1 MMQTPSLDGL
11 ADRLVFVH
19 LDITCWSGKKSLTP
33 EDLGLDRAHLPPESL
48 ISLGDK
54 QLIDPAALRTFTS
67 LRGAA
72 HRHCLAVGTRFL
84 GGYAVPAARA
94 QRLLDRL
101 ADLQRQYA
109 AARAAFLASYDGRL
123 AAWADRQPPQWQP
136 LIRNALVPAEYVGG
150 RLRFAVQAV
159 RFGAPD
165 PAVVTHG
172 GLTAAL
178 AGLSGQ
184 VFAEVA
190 QLAREAL
197 AQSFQGKTAVTR
209 RALGPVQAIRTK
221 LAGLSFV
228 DRRFQAVVGAI
239 DRVLAT
245 VPRRQPIGGGVLA
258 GLRQFLCLAAQPDG
272 LRAFAATAAPAG
284 LPAGGFDATSPAAA
298 EAAPVAPA
306 WAAFPGDAGAEA
318 DADAEVEAEA
328 DADAEVEAEG
338 ELDAEPEADAELAA
352 SPAGGEAEVAPSGA
366 DAGWFF

>member
-1 MMQTPSLDGL
+1 MHTQSLDGL
-11 ADRLVFVH
+11 ADRLVFVN
-19 LDITCWSGKKSLTP
+19 LDITCWSGRKSLTP

-84 GGYAVPAARA
+84 GGYAVPAAQA
-94 QRLLDRL
+94 QGLLDRL
-101 ADLQRQYA
+101 AGLQQQYE
-109 AARAAFLASYDGRL
+109 AARTAFLASYDGRL
-123 AAWADRQPPQWQP
+123 AAWADQQPPQWQP
-136 LIRNALVPAEYVGG
+136 LIRNALVPAAYVGG
-150 RLRFAVQAV
+150 RLRFAVQAM

-172 GLTAAL
+172 GLTDAL

-197 AQSFQGKTAVTR
+197 AQSFQGKTEVSR
-209 RALGPVQAIRTK
+209 RALGPVQAIRAK

-239 DRVLAT
+239 D
-245 VPRRQPIGGGVLA
+245 GVLA
-258 GLRQFLCLAAQPDG
+258 GVPRRRPITGWVLESLRQFLGLAAQPDG
-272 LRAFAATAAPAG
+272 LRTFTQTAAPADG
-284 LPAGGFDATSPAAA
+284 PAAGFDAMLPLAGPAFD
-298 EAAPVAPA
+298 E
-306 WAAFPGDAGAEA
+306 DAGAVEADA

-328 DADAEVEAEG
+328 EAEG
-338 ELDAEPEADAELAA
+338 ELDAEPEAGAELAA
-352 SPAGGEAEVAPSGA
+352 SAAGSEAEGAPSGA

>member
-1 MMQTPSLDGL
+1 MHTQSLDGL

-19 LDITCWSGKKSLTP
+19 LDITCWSGRKSLTP
-33 EDLGLDRAHLPPESL
+33 EDLGLDRARLPPERL

-84 GGYAVPAARA
+84 GGYAVPAAQA
-94 QRLLDRL
+94 QGLLDRL
-101 ADLQRQYA
+101 AGLQQQYE
-109 AARAAFLASYDGRL
+109 AARTAFLASYDGRL
-123 AAWADRQPPQWQP
+123 AAWADQQPPQWQP
-136 LIRNALVPAEYVGG
+136 LIRNARAPGAAGGG

-172 GLTAAL
+172 GLTDAL

-197 AQSFQGKTAVTR
+197 AQSFQGKTEVTR
-209 RALGPVQAIRTK
+209 RALGPLQAIRAK

-239 DRVLAT
+239 D
-245 VPRRQPIGGGVLA
+245 GVLA
-258 GLRQFLCLAAQPDG
+258 GVPRRRPITGWVLESLRQFLGLAAQPDG
-272 LRAFAATAAPAG
+272 LRAFTQTAAPAG
-284 LPAGGFDATSPAAA
+284 LLAGRFDATSPVAA
-298 EAAPVAPA
+298 E
-306 WAAFPGDAGAEA
+306 
-318 DADAEVEAEA
+318 
-328 DADAEVEAEG
+328 
-338 ELDAEPEADAELAA
+338 
-352 SPAGGEAEVAPSGA
+352 
-366 DAGWFF
+366 AGWFF

>member
-1 MMQTPSLDGL
+1 MHTQSLDGL

-19 LDITCWSGKKSLTP
+19 LDITCWSGRKSLTP
-33 EDLGLDRAHLPPESL
+33 EDLGLDRARLPPERL

-84 GGYAVPAARA
+84 GGYAVPAAQA
-94 QRLLDRL
+94 QGLLDRL
-101 ADLQRQYA
+101 AGLQQQYE
-109 AARAAFLASYDGRL
+109 AARTAFLASYDGRL
-123 AAWADRQPPQWQP
+123 AAWADQQPPQWQP
-136 LIRNALVPAEYVGG
+136 LIRNARAPAADVGG

-172 GLTAAL
+172 GLTDAL

-197 AQSFQGKTAVTR
+197 AQSFQGKTEVTR
-209 RALGPVQAIRTK
+209 RALGPLQAIRAK

-239 DRVLAT
+239 D
-245 VPRRQPIGGGVLA
+245 GVLA
-258 GLRQFLCLAAQPDG
+258 GVPRRRPITGWVLESLRQFLGLAAQPDG
-272 LRAFAATAAPAG
+272 LRAFTQTAAPAG
-284 LPAGGFDATSPAAA
+284 LLAGRFDATSPVAA
-298 EAAPVAPA
+298 E
-306 WAAFPGDAGAEA
+306 
-318 DADAEVEAEA
+318 
-328 DADAEVEAEG
+328 
-338 ELDAEPEADAELAA
+338 
-352 SPAGGEAEVAPSGA
+352 
-366 DAGWFF
+366 AGWFF

>member
-1 MMQTPSLDGL
+1 MQTQSLDGL
-11 ADRLVFVH
+11 ADRLVFVN
-19 LDITCWSGKKSLTP
+19 LDITCWSGRKSLTP

-84 GGYAVPAARA
+84 GGYAVPAAQA

-101 ADLQRQYA
+101 ADVQRQYE
-109 AARAAFLASYDGRL
+109 AARTAFLASYDGRL
-123 AAWADRQPPQWQP
+123 AAWADQQPPQWQP
-136 LIRNALVPAEYVGG
+136 LIRNALVPAATVGG

-184 VFAEVA
+184 VFHEVA
-190 QLAREAL
+190 QVARDAL

-209 RALGPVQAIRTK
+209 RALGPFQAIRAK

-228 DRRFQAVVGAI
+228 DGRFRAVVREI
-239 DRVLAT
+239 DRVLAA

-258 GLRQFLCLAAQPDG
+258 GLRQFLCLASQPDG
-272 LRAFAATAAPAG
+272 LQAFAANAAPAG
-284 LPAGGFDATSPAAA
+284 LPAGWFDAMLPLADPAVD
-298 EAAPVAPA
+298 E
-306 WAAFPGDAGAEA
+306 DAGAVEA
-318 DADAEVEAEA
+318 DAEAEA
-328 DADAEVEAEG
+328 EAEG
-338 ELDAEPEADAELAA
+338 ERDAEPEADAEPAA
-352 SPAGGEAEVAPSGA
+352 SPAPVATESAASGE

>member
-1 MMQTPSLDGL
+1 MQMQSFDEL
-11 ADRLVFVH
+11 ADRLVFIH
-19 LDITCWSGKKSLTP
+19 LDITCWSGRKSLTP
-33 EDLGLDRAHLPPESL
+33 EDLGLDRAHWPPESL

-84 GGYAVPAARA
+84 GGYAVPAAQA

-101 ADLQRQYA
+101 AGLQQQYE
-109 AARAAFLASYDGRL
+109 AARTAFLASYDGRL
-123 AAWADRQPPQWQP
+123 AAWADQQPPQWQP
-136 LIRNALVPAEYVGG
+136 LIRNALVPAAYVGG

-190 QLAREAL
+190 YLAREAL
-197 AQSFQGKTAVTR
+197 AQSFQGKTEVTR
-209 RALGPVQAIRTK
+209 RALGPVQTIRTK
-221 LAGLSFV
+221 LAGLAFV

-239 DRVLAT
+239 DGVLAS
-245 VPRRQPIGGGVLA
+245 VPRRRPITGWVLES
-258 GLRQFLCLAAQPDG
+258 LRQFLGLAAQPDR
-272 LRAFAATAAPAG
+272 LRAFAPTAAPAAG
-284 LPAGGFDATSPAAA
+284 PAGGFDLMLPLATPAVD
-298 EAAPVAPA
+298 E
-306 WAAFPGDAGAEA
+306 DAGAVEA
-318 DADAEVEAEA
+318 DAEGEAEA
-328 DADAEVEAEG
+328 GAEG
-338 ELDAEPEADAELAA
+338 ELDAEPEADAEPSSFAVDAKSELAA
-352 SPAGGEAEVAPSGA
+352 STA

>member
-1 MMQTPSLDGL
+1 MPTPSLDGL
-11 ADRLVFVH
+11 ADRLVFVN
-19 LDITCWSGKKSLTP
+19 LDITCWSGRKSLTP

-109 AARAAFLASYDGRL
+109 AARTAFLATYDGRL
-123 AAWADRQPPQWQP
+123 AAWADQQPPQWQP

-172 GLTAAL
+172 GLTDAL

-184 VFAEVA
+184 VCSEVA
-190 QLAREAL
+190 QLARDAL

-209 RALGPVQAIRTK
+209 RALGPVQAIRAK

-239 DRVLAT
+239 DGVLAA
-245 VPRRQPIGGGVLA
+245 VPRRRPLTGWVLES
-258 GLRQFLCLAAQPDG
+258 LRQLLGLAAQPDG
-272 LRAFAATAAPAG
+272 LRAFVQTAAPAG
-284 LPAGGFDATSPAAA
+284 LPAGGFDATSPAVA

-306 WAAFPGDAGAEA
+306 WAAFPGDAGVEA
-318 DADAEVEAEA
+318 DAEAEA
-328 DADAEVEAEG
+328 EAEAEG
-338 ELDAEPEADAELAA
+338 ELDAEPEADAERAA
-352 SPAGGEAEVAPSGA
+352 SAAGGEAEGAPSGA